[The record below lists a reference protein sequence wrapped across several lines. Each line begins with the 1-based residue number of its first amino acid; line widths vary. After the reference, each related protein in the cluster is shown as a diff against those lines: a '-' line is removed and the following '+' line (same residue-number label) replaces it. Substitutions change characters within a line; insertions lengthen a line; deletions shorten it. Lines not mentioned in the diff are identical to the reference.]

1 MTRLKILRLE
11 RGLSLF
17 DVGKS
22 VDIRDNMLST
32 YERRRNTVYPKHRR
46 ALAEFYGVAE
56 DELFEDGFAKEAN
69 E

>member
-1 MTRLKILRLE
+1 MTKLKIFRLE
-11 RGLSLF
+11 RQLSLF

-22 VDIRDNMLST
+22 VDIRDNVLST

-46 ALAEFYGVAE
+46 ALAAFYGVAE
-56 DELFEDGFAKEAN
+56 GELFEDGFAKEVN